1 MRENL
6 GETENEA
13 AYENLR
19 AEDALLMVRNNEV
32 AIVEEEEESSIV
44 QCYVAVVVVLL
55 VHYPYWIVG
64 VRVRVLILRARI
76 HFM

>member
-6 GETENEA
+6 GETENEV

-32 AIVEEEEESSIV
+32 DIVEEEEEESSIL
-44 QCYVAVVVVLL
+44 QCYVMLQLL
-55 VHYPYWIVG
+55 LFFWCTF
-64 VRVRVLILRARI
+64 RI
-76 HFM
+76 GS

>member
-6 GETENEA
+6 GETENEV

-32 AIVEEEEESSIV
+32 AIVEEEESSIV
-44 QCYVAVVVVLL
+44 QCYVAVVFLLL
-55 VHYPYWIVG
+55 VHFPYWIVG
-64 VRVRVLILRARI
+64 IGVRVLILRART